1 MLRNES
7 CHKAEQLMGMN
18 SNSSPPIDVLFP
30 GNHMFLRNREQMRD
44 LVFCTLP
51 SRCRL
56 WKNSRGIMQQQ
67 GMRDPPKSD
76 RREPLPGNQ
85 GLWAPGLGL
94 PLLSCVSWTGPDPL
108 LPSKGMRELDWIHFL
123 CFFSF

>member
-18 SNSSPPIDVLFP
+18 SNSSPPIDVLFL

-56 WKNSRGIMQQQ
+56 WKNSHGIMQQQ
-67 GMRDPPKSD
+67 GMRDPPSQTGESPYLGT
-76 RREPLPGNQ
+76 RACGLQ
-85 GLWAPGLGL
+85 GWA
-94 PLLSCVSWTGPDPL
+94 C
-108 LPSKGMRELDWIHFL
+108 HFL
-123 CFFSF
+123 AVCLGQALTLSFPLRE